1 LYLLGLLKTNVFFC
15 ILIYK
20 NAVSFRIFLNNKILL
35 EKKTLYIYST
45 KTVQLLIE
53 KERRQEG
60 KKKLLSIAPINICM
74 YYF

>member
-1 LYLLGLLKTNVFFC
+1 M
-15 ILIYK
+15 YK
-20 NAVSFRIFLNNKILL
+20 
-35 EKKTLYIYST
+35 YST